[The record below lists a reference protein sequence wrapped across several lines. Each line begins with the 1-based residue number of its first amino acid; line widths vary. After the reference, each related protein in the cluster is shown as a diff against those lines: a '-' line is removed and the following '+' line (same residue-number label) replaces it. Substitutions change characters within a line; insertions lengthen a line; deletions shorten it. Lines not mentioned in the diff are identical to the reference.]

1 MYEEA
6 EPTSLEDL
14 LASLRE
20 GGRGLPDPAGHEAPT
35 HSHATHDH
43 ADHAGHDH
51 DDHDHDGHDSEPGTT
66 TSVREARHDGHL
78 IRIETTYRI
87 TVDGQ
92 PLEGHLEVLDNGAV
106 HYHGLPNYSLPSAID
121 MVRLVIDHFG
131 TEPPA
136 VDELSGEHGS
146 H

>member
-1 MYEEA
+1 MREDDA
-6 EPTSLEDL
+6 PAPLDDL

-20 GGRGLPDPAGHEAPT
+20 GGRGLPDPEHTGHEPG
-35 HSHATHDH
+35 
-43 ADHAGHDH
+43 GH
-51 DDHDHDGHDSEPGTT
+51 GEPGTT
-66 TSVREARHDGHL
+66 TSVREATHDGHE

-87 TVDGQ
+87 TVDGR
-92 PLEGHLEVLDNGAV
+92 PLIGHLEVLDNGSV
-106 HYHGLPNYSLPSAID
+106 HYHGLPNYTVPSAVD

-136 VDELSGEHGS
+136 EDELGGGHHHGG